1 MRSLLLLAPLLFA
14 ACTRPAPADVAID
27 LRPDAPVQIGF
38 GPTPSSSSTIPI
50 DLRDKPA
57 PSVITIDLRHNAAA
71 TARAQPSELDVE
83 TPAAAALEEPQAGNE
98 PPAASGEEALIEAP
112 VEAGGSDGNLM
123 WVAPSAREHGDELR
137 ER

>member
-38 GPTPSSSSTIPI
+38 GPTPTSSSTIPI

-71 TARAQPSELDVE
+71 TALAQPSELDVE
-83 TPAAAALEEPQAGNE
+83 TPAAAPEE
-98 PPAASGEEALIEAP
+98 PPAADEA
-112 VEAGGSDGNLM
+112 VDSDGNLV